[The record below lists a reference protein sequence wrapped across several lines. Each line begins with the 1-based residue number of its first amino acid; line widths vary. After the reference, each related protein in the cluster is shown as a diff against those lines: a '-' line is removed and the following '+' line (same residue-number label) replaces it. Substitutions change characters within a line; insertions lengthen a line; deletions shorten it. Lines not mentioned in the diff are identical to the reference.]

1 MVFSIN
7 SLDGL
12 AVVVEALTYLV
23 EKDYRI
29 ILLEGEL
36 GAGKTTLVK
45 ALCQEWGV
53 MDPVSSPTFSLVQEY
68 HSPSRGE
75 IYHMD
80 LYRLKVAHDLEQIG
94 FSEYLDSGNVCLIE
108 WPELGNP
115 YYSMVHVRVDIQ
127 VESDNNRN
135 FRITTHDAEDA

>member
-1 MVFSIN
+1 
-7 SLDGL
+7 LDGL
-12 AVVVEALTYLV
+12 AVVVEALTSLV

-53 MDPVSSPTFSLVQEY
+53 MNPVSSPTFSLVQEY
-68 HSPSRGE
+68 ESPGQGT

-80 LYRLKVAHDLEQIG
+80 FYRLDKIQDLEQIG
-94 FSEYLDSGNVCLIE
+94 LDEYLDSGNICLIE
-108 WPELGNP
+108 WPELGMP
-115 YYSMVHVRVDIQ
+115 YFTMPHVRVVITP
-127 VESDNNRN
+127 EKDNIRN
-135 FRITTHDAEDA
+135 LRITTNDAVDA